1 MSPDISE
8 EGRVSF
14 LISSCT
20 LTRVKDP
27 RSIVWFDIDN
37 TLYSAS
43 TKISQAMG
51 QRIHGS
57 LVFELP
63 RTL

>member
-1 MSPDISE
+1 MSPDIPN
-8 EGRVSF
+8 EGRF
-14 LISSCT
+14 EFCIALRT
-20 LTRVKDP
+20 LNRVKDP

-43 TKISQAMG
+43 TKISQVMG

-57 LVFELP
+57 SVFEH
-63 RTL
+63 T

>member
-1 MSPDISE
+1 MSLDIPD
-8 EGRVSF
+8 EGRFEFCIASR
-14 LISSCT
+14 T

-57 LVFELP
+57 SVFEH
-63 RTL
+63 T